1 MSERA
6 LLPIIRPTLPDFD
19 DWVAE
24 LRAVWESGMLTV
36 SERGRRFEAAVAEVC
51 GVEHAVSMSSCTSGL
66 ILLLASQ
73 NLPRGGEV
81 IVPAFTFAATAHSV
95 LWNGLV
101 PVFAD
106 CDASTLTMDPDS
118 ARAAVT
124 DKTVAILATTIFGTP
139 PDLDRL
145 QSVSDDAGLCL
156 VLDSAQALGA
166 TWRGTPMGGFG
177 VGEVFSFSPTKV
189 ATAAEAGVV
198 TTHDG
203 ELAGLLRRYRDYGKS
218 TDGQDMEFL
227 GLSARLSELHAIVGL
242 ASVSHLSEYIAHR
255 RSAISA
261 YHATLADLP
270 GVSFPGVPEVATTS
284 ANYMVLRVDA
294 AAAPLSRDDLHA
306 RLGEDRIQTKKYFH
320 PAVHL
325 QTLYRG
331 DGTPPSLPRAEAAAD
346 ECLALPLFGHI
357 TPDQVDRVIDA
368 VRAAFS

>member
-1 MSERA
+1 MSEPA

-36 SERGRRFEAAVAEVC
+36 SDRGRRFEAAVADVC

-73 NLPRGGEV
+73 GLPKGGEV
-81 IVPAFTFAATAHSV
+81 VVPAFTFAATAHSV

-118 ARAAVT
+118 ARSVVT
-124 DKTVAILATTIFGTP
+124 DKTVAIMATTIFGTP
-139 PDLDRL
+139 PDIDAL
-145 QSVSDDAGLCL
+145 QALADDVGVPL

-189 ATAAEAGVV
+189 ATAAEAGIV
-198 TTHDG
+198 TTTDG
-203 ELAGLLRRYRDYGKS
+203 ELAARLRRYRDYGKS
-218 TDGQDMEFL
+218 VDGQDMEFL

-242 ASVSHLSEYIAHR
+242 ATVGSLGEYIAHR
-255 RSAISA
+255 RAGIAA
-261 YHATLADLP
+261 YQAALGDLP
-270 GVSFPGVPEVATTS
+270 GVTFPGVPDVATTS
-284 ANYMVLRVDA
+284 ANYMVMRVGPDA
-294 AAAPLSRDDLHA
+294 PITRNELYA
-306 RLGEDRIQTKKYFH
+306 RLGDRQIQTKKYFY

-325 QTLYRG
+325 QTLYR
-331 DGTPPSLPRAEAAAD
+331 TSAPPPSLPRAEAAAN
-346 ECLALPLFGHI
+346 ECIAVPLFGHI
-357 TPDQVDRVIDA
+357 TDAQLDRVITA
-368 VRAAFS
+368 VRGAFAA